1 MIYLFTALY
10 CEAAI
15 FIKRFHLKKNPEH
28 TSFPEFYRDEAGIRL
43 TITGV
48 GEIAAAAA
56 VGSIGTKYK
65 PKAEDILV
73 NIGTCA
79 HGAEGNGIFL
89 CNKIVEQATGKTFY
103 PDILFRHD
111 FTEKTIVTG
120 MRPWNGEKITIE
132 MPKERTPGNPHGT
145 EAFMGALY
153 DTEAFPGAL
162 YDTEAF
168 MGALYGTEAF
178 TGALYDMES
187 AAVYQAGSHFFG
199 PHQMV
204 FLKIVSDWGR
214 AKEVSGKQVE
224 HLMET
229 HQDRLSDFVEGLSR
243 MGEKFSPEA
252 GGLEGEAEE
261 LYEKLC
267 TDLHCSKVMGDSL
280 RQHFRYWTLTG
291 TDYMTV
297 IDEMYGEGRLPCR
310 AKREGKLCF
319 EELKR
324 RLF

>member
-15 FIKRFHLKKNPEH
+15 FIKRFHLEKNPEH
-28 TSFPEFYRDEAGIRL
+28 TSFPEFYCDEAGIRL

-65 PKAEDILV
+65 PKAEDVLV
-73 NIGTCA
+73 NVGTCA
-79 HGAEGNGIFL
+79 HRAGGNGIFL

-111 FTEKTIVTG
+111 FPEKTIVTG

-132 MPKERTPGNPHGT
+132 MPKERTAGNPH
-145 EAFMGALY
+145 
-153 DTEAFPGAL
+153 
-162 YDTEAF
+162 
-168 MGALYGTEAF
+168 GTEAF
-178 TGALYDMES
+178 TGALYDMEA

-204 FLKIVSDWGR
+204 FLKIVSDEGR

-229 HQDRLSDFVEGLSR
+229 YQDRLSDFVEGLYR
-243 MGEKFSPEA
+243 MGEKFSQKA
-252 GGLEGEAEE
+252 GGLQEEEE

-267 TDLHCSKVMGDSL
+267 RDLHCSKVMGDSL
-280 RQHFRYWTLTG
+280 RQHLRYWTLTG